1 MEATTQTQ
9 LNQLLAKQDL
19 SFSQATELF
28 DAIMNG
34 KLNDIELTAALIAL
48 KLKG

>member
-19 SFSQATELF
+19 SFEQSTALF

-34 KLNDIELTAALIAL
+34 QLMILN
-48 KLKG
+48 